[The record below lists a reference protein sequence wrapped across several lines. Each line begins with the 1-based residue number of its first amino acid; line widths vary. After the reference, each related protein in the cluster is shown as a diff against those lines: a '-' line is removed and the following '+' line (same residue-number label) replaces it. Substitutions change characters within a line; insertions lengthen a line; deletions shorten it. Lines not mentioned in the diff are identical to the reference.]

1 MAVRIVAHINTLNLL
16 LLNLSIYFSAVIQ
29 QQLSNALGYFDL
41 AVLLFLLGLGSDPTR
56 LATSLHS
63 HSFIGSTS
71 ISILLLLALASMML

>member
-41 AVLLFLLGLGSDPTR
+41 AVLLFLLGLGADRIESDR
-56 LATSLHS
+56 
-63 HSFIGSTS
+63 ID
-71 ISILLLLALASMML
+71 